1 MSPKKQ
7 KTEVITS
14 FGFDPLFE
22 ADAGADAGLST
33 EQRISLEQERILREE
48 VEEQSPEAIE
58 ARRVSRL
65 RAARAAEF
73 DMALAKFIRD
83 AGGTPKPS
91 SWVKTRIS

>member
-22 ADAGADAGLST
+22 ADAELST

-91 SWVKTRIS
+91 SWVNTRIS